1 MFHPVHRSSAL
12 LRVLVVSF
20 IALLPSLAHAQTL
33 IDFSQLPACASTC
46 TNFVNAQTGCVP
58 PAAAVTTQQTYVSCF
73 CQSALL
79 TNLRAGSGADCASV
93 CPNAADQTSIQQWY
107 AAFCASG
114 GQAVTSSATSSTTS
128 ATGATSSAADSTSTS
143 NSNAVI
149 NDYDGDGDPSNN
161 YEGSWISAHWKW
173 VIMLAVIFLAMI
185 AFSILGV
192 WLKRRHRARRDA
204 QRSNLGHGGE
214 AGPGGPSMTGAIPPP
229 PPMAHLKN
237 ANDSGTLASTLD
249 LSNTAGAGAGAAGSA
264 EAVVAPGRPR
274 SRTNTLTRFPNG
286 SMSNVGGG
294 GPPPQPVVW
303 GPHQHQAA
311 TRGYEYHNNAMNGGG
326 GSPGPSVPPSP
337 VNVPTPPSL
346 TPVGGYSSN
355 NSNNNRYPGGGK
367 DGAKSRSRDVTIDE
381 MADEEDVVEQAA
393 APSLP
398 AKEKLR
404 RKLSKR

>member
-1 MFHPVHRSSAL
+1 MSP
-12 LRVLVVSF
+12 
-20 IALLPSLAHAQTL
+20 
-33 IDFSQLPACASTC
+33 
-46 TNFVNAQTGCVP
+46 GK
-58 PAAAVTTQQTYVSCF
+58 
-73 CQSALL
+73 
-79 TNLRAGSGADCASV
+79 
-93 CPNAADQTSIQQWY
+93 
-107 AAFCASG
+107 
-114 GQAVTSSATSSTTS
+114 
-128 ATGATSSAADSTSTS
+128 
-143 NSNAVI
+143 
-149 NDYDGDGDPSNN
+149 
-161 YEGSWISAHWKW
+161 ISAHWKW

-204 QRSNLGHGGE
+204 QRSNLAHGGE

-249 LSNTAGAGAGAAGSA
+249 LSSTTAGAGAAGSA
-264 EAVVAPGRPR
+264 EAVAGRPR

-286 SMSNVGGG
+286 SMSNVGGQQQ
-294 GPPPQPVVW
+294 PQPQPVVW

-311 TRGYEYHNNAMNGGG
+311 TRGYEYHNHGGGGGG

-337 VNVPTPPSL
+337 VNNVPTPSL

-355 NSNNNRYPGGGK
+355 NNNNNNNRYNPGGSSGK
-367 DGAKSRSRDVTIDE
+367 DNAKSRSRDVTIDE
-381 MADEEDVVEQAA
+381 MADEEEDVVEQAPA
-393 APSLP
+393 APVPLP

>member
-12 LRVLVVSF
+12 LRILVVSL

-46 TNFVNAQTGCVP
+46 SNFVNAQTGCVP

-93 CPNAADQTSIQQWY
+93 CPNAADQTAIQQWY

-128 ATGATSSAADSTSTS
+128 ATAATSSAADSTSTT

-204 QRSNLGHGGE
+204 QRSNLAHGGE

-249 LSNTAGAGAGAAGSA
+249 LSSTTAGAVGSA
-264 EAVVAPGRPR
+264 EAVAAAPGRPR

-294 GPPPQPVVW
+294 QQQPQPQPVVW

-311 TRGYEYHNNAMNGGG
+311 TRGYEYHNGG

-337 VNVPTPPSL
+337 VNNVPTPSL

-355 NSNNNRYPGGGK
+355 TNNNRYNPGGSGK
-367 DGAKSRSRDVTIDE
+367 DNAKSRSRDVTIDE
-381 MADEEDVVEQAA
+381 MADEEEDVVEQAP
-393 APSLP
+393 APVPLP

>member
-12 LRVLVVSF
+12 LRVLAVTL

-33 IDFSQLPACASTC
+33 IDFSSLPSCANSC
-46 TNFVNAQTGCVP
+46 TNLVNAQSGCVP
-58 PAAAVTTQQTYVSCF
+58 PAAAVTNQQTYVSCF

-79 TNLRAGSGADCASV
+79 PNFRAGSGADCASS
-93 CPNAADQTSIQQWY
+93 CTNAADQSAIQQWY
-107 AAFCASG
+107 VAYCASG
-114 GQAVTSSATSSTTS
+114 GQSGGVTSSATSSS
-128 ATGATSSAADSTSTS
+128 ATSTAATSSAADSTSTR

-185 AFSILGV
+185 FFSILGV

-204 QRSNLGHGGE
+204 ARSNLAAGGE
-214 AGPGGPSMTGAIPPP
+214 AGRGSGHDMTGAIPPP

-249 LSNTAGAGAGAAGSA
+249 LPNNGGGGGATSPSPA
-264 EAVVAPGRPR
+264 GRPR
-274 SRTNTLTRFPNG
+274 SRTNTMTRFPNG
-286 SMSNVGGG
+286 SMSNVGANGQQG
-294 GPPPQPVVW
+294 QPQQPVVW

-311 TRGYEYHNNAMNGGG
+311 THGYEYHNHPGMSD
-326 GSPGPSVPPSP
+326 GSPGPSIPPSP
-337 VNVPTPPSL
+337 VNIPSPSVS
-346 TPVGGYSSN
+346 PVGGGYGGSGSSN
-355 NSNNNRYPGGGK
+355 RYSGGAGK
-367 DGAKSRSRDVTIDE
+367 DRSRDVAIDE
-381 MADEEDVVEQAA
+381 VADEDAV
-393 APSLP
+393 APAYAP
-398 AKEKLR
+398 AKERLR